1 MFISWLYKNYPEI
14 THNYINSLKIE
25 NKNENEYYYEYDENK
40 LLLDIEPLMIF
51 NLDIEYNKI
60 IIYYFIVVFYKAQK
74 KSWDN
79 YIIIDKKWIN

>member
-1 MFISWLYKNYPEI
+1 LYKNYPEI

-74 KSWDN
+74 KVE
-79 YIIIDKKWIN
+79 IIILLLIKNE